1 MAKKKQQMHAKS
13 VFSLLFG
20 KLSIVILLMLVQL
33 AILLVAIILLG
44 DHFVAV
50 YGFLT
55 ALSVTIAVWL
65 VSKDENPAYKLAW
78 TIPILIFPIFGGLF
92 YLMVRQQE
100 HAEKARPADHAG

>member
-55 ALSVTIAVWL
+55 ALTSQTAIVTLSAVR
-65 VSKDENPAYKLAW
+65 NP
-78 TIPILIFPIFGGLF
+78 
-92 YLMVRQQE
+92 
-100 HAEKARPADHAG
+100 